1 MKVYIISKL
10 SWFFCLNRGKI
21 MHIPDNYLSPST
33 CAVMAAVMVP
43 IWKRAAVKTKEEL
56 SKKKMPLLGICA
68 AFSFLIMMF
77 NIPLPGGTTGHA
89 IGAVLVAILLGPYEA
104 VVAVTIALAIQALF
118 FGDGGILAFG
128 ANCFNMAFIMPFTGY
143 FIYKFIASRFK
154 GTKGEYAGAF
164 IAGYIAINAAAFI
177 AAIEFGIQP
186 VLFKDAA
193 GFPLYCPY
201 GLGASIPAMMIPH
214 MLLAGFVEGVITA
227 AVLGY
232 IRKVSPSSIHQGG
245 SVKFKP
251 FYALIITL
259 IALVPLGLFASG
271 TAWGEW
277 GVKELET
284 ITEHIPSG
292 MENGINFEAP
302 MPGYSIAGI
311 IGNIGYVVSAAL
323 GVAVIVFLVWLLF
336 MKKGKSD
343 NFKSMTYKS
352 R

>member
-1 MKVYIISKL
+1 
-10 SWFFCLNRGKI
+10 

-43 IWKRAAVKTKEEL
+43 IWKRAAAKTKEEL

-68 AFSFLIMMF
+68 AFSFLVMMF

-89 IGAVLVAILLGPYEA
+89 IGAVLAAILLGPYEA

-143 FIYKFIASRFK
+143 YIYKFITSRFK
-154 GTKGEYAGAF
+154 GAKGEYAGAF
-164 IAGYIAINAAAFI
+164 IAGYIAINVAAFI

-186 VLFKDAA
+186 MLFKDAA

-201 GLGASIPAMMIPH
+201 GLSASIPAMMIPH
-214 MLLAGFVEGVITA
+214 LLLAGFVEGGITA

-232 IRKVSPSSIHQGG
+232 IRKVSPSSMHQGS
-245 SVKFKP
+245 SVEFKP

-259 IALVPLGLFASG
+259 IALVPLGLYAPG

-277 GVKELET
+277 GVKELKR
-284 ITEHIPSG
+284 ITGHIPAG
-292 MENGINFEAP
+292 MEKGMNFGAL
-302 MPGYSIAGI
+302 MPGYSVG
-311 IGNIGYVVSAAL
+311 GVSSNIGYIVSAAS
-323 GVAVIVFLVWLLF
+323 GVALIAFLVWLLF
-336 MKKGKSD
+336 IKKRRCA
-343 NFKSMTYKS
+343 NLKSMTHKS